1 MTDITNVVSAV
12 ITLLVA
18 VITTFLIPYLK
29 EKVDA
34 EEFEKIKA

>member
-18 VITTFLIPYLK
+18 VITTFLIPYPLS
-29 EKVDA
+29 ER
-34 EEFEKIKA
+34 ESRR